1 MLKDIRIFSADPVWR
16 KILTDLEAVVLD
28 SPDVADVNLDDLNL
42 DFPITTLE
50 LKAAILKA
58 IDNTNILKHVFGEQV
73 NLSQLQTQ
81 IVVWLYRTGG
91 MSVAELKNVSGFAP
105 NMTTHAVDTAIYQ
118 LRKLYGHDFILNK
131 DGKYY
136 LGKL

>member
-16 KILTDLEAVVLD
+16 KILTDLNAVVLD
-28 SPDVADVNLDDLNL
+28 LPDIADVNLDDLNL
-42 DFPITTLE
+42 EFPITALD
-50 LKAAILKA
+50 LKAAVLKA
-58 IDNTNILKHVFGEQV
+58 IDNTNILKQVFGKQV

-81 IVVWLYRTGG
+81 IVVWLYKTGG
-91 MSVAELKNVSGFAP
+91 MSVAELKSVSGFAP

-118 LRKLYGHDFILNK
+118 LRKLYGHEFILNK